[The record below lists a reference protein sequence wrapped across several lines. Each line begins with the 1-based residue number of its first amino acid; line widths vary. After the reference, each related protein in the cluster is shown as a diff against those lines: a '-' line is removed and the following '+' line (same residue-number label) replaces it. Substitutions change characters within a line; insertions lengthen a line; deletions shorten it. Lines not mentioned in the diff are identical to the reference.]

1 MERLRKT
8 RLMKRCIRLGN
19 EIDKIK
25 YRQKCIW
32 KQIKEVFDEYCSCR
46 DQFIEFK
53 GRHHDL
59 YDFLCRYYEEVI
71 FKGIYLY

>member
-32 KQIKEVFDEYCSCR
+32 KQIKEVFDEYCACKEKN
-46 DQFIEFK
+46 IEFK
-53 GRHHDL
+53 DGIMT
-59 YDFLCRYYEEVI
+59 CTI
-71 FKGIYLY
+71 FIVAIMKR